1 MLVPGSVVHVQ
12 IEAAEPSVRLLV
24 ARGRVLEEKNLVVAL
39 VPHAGRVA
47 WTERAF
53 VQWFVLLALRK

>member
-1 MLVPGSVVHVQ
+1 MSVPGSVVHVDPDLKR
-12 IEAAEPSVRLLV
+12 AERASSRP
-24 ARGRVLEEKNLVVAL
+24 GRVLEEKDFVVAL
-39 VPHAGRVA
+39 VPHAGCVA